1 MRAFAPT
8 LLAYFAAVSA
18 TVLQVANAVAIPR
31 DSEDVAAAGSP
42 ATTQDPSIV
51 VVNDDGARP
60 RWAFVTPGWKRATKV
75 CSNHIIYD
83 YVRAF

>member
-18 TVLQVANAVAIPR
+18 TVLQVNAVAIPR

-60 RWAFVTPGWKRATKV
+60 RWAFVTPGWKRTTKV
-75 CSNHIIYD
+75 CSNNIICD
-83 YVRAF
+83 YVRAI